1 MQDHEI
7 KYLQEEFFDADMA
20 AGFPEQQKFSLEDG
34 IDIYFPHIPLALQK
48 VYMECVLKSIKTGD
62 FAALESP
69 TGTGKTL
76 CLLSAALSYMHKHYK
91 EADNTT

>member
-1 MQDHEI
+1 MRDDEI
-7 KYLQEEFFDADMA
+7 KYLKEDFFDGEKA

-34 IDIYFPHIPLALQK
+34 IDIYFPYIPLPLQK

-76 CLLSAALSYMHKHYK
+76 CLLSAALSYMHNHYK
-91 EADNTT
+91 EADSTT